1 MVTSCGRG
9 GLRPRLKGGKS
20 HVNDTTEAAATD
32 TVATAAGSVAR
43 LTLFGLATTVF
54 LLIGASSLLGADYVD
69 GLRERL
75 RLTGSDV
82 ERTRDAVLL
91 WRQAAWV
98 HDDFLAQVQLGDIYS
113 DNRQLR
119 SGPRG
124 SGPDSPRFRDRIEAY
139 VWYFLASQNE
149 RFAQYAFSEA
159 GRKMVA
165 AKLKS
170 ARDGQTFLLLRMT
183 QAERE
188 EARNRITY
196 ILNCRNADGFIRLGR
211 IHKEV
216 PPPVPDRGEDGAPRL
231 KDINRMIRDDIRTPR
246 FQGNDVPLAQATGL
260 ASSTVFVHDL
270 FTALMYFYIAEYH
283 GSHLAQNFIQEAIS
297 EINPSANPE
306 TAYLIS
312 QVQWDA
318 RRWVPPFEFYPAGTG
333 LYPHSDECVLSAD
346 ENRRLQLIGNYVSTG
361 ELMAALWY
369 LQFLHGNQDQ
379 WPAGMPRAVS
389 DFQQYLNH
397 PRTGRLRPDEIL
409 RAIRMAAVNGHAGS
423 QVRLGVLYAKG
434 QAVRTDYERAANWFL
449 AAARQRDAQAMY
461 YLGEMIQKNYVV
473 RESDASAA
481 VALNFYLQSAMGG
494 YGPTRQRFQQLLD
507 AGPCQDCAQ
516 PPRSAS
522 GRPLMPPRPT
532 QATPR
537 PQEPRK
543 VGPEARP

>member
-1 MVTSCGRG
+1 MSDITDA
-9 GLRPRLKGGKS
+9 L
-20 HVNDTTEAAATD
+20 DTDVKT
-32 TVATAAGSVAR
+32 TVAGSIFR
-43 LTLFGLATTVF
+43 LTLFGVLTTVF

-75 RLTGSDV
+75 RLTGSDI
-82 ERTRDAVLL
+82 EKTRDAVLL

-98 HDDFLAQVQLGDIYS
+98 HDDFLAQVQLGDIYNDS
-113 DNRQLR
+113 RQMR

-139 VWYFLASQNE
+139 VWYYLATQNE

-165 AKLKS
+165 ERLKA
-170 ARDGQTFLLLRMT
+170 ARDGQTSLLLRMT
-183 QAERE
+183 QTERE
-188 EARNRITY
+188 EARNRIVY
-196 ILNCRNADGFIRLGR
+196 ILNCRNADGLIRLGR

-231 KDINRMIRDDIRTPR
+231 KEINRMIRDDIRTPK
-246 FQGNDVPLAQATGL
+246 FQGNDLPLAQATGL

-270 FTALMYFYIAEYH
+270 FTALMYFYIADFR
-283 GSHLAQNFIQEAIS
+283 GSQIARNFILETIS
-297 EINPSANPE
+297 EINPAANPE

-346 ENRRLQLIGNYVSTG
+346 EARRLQTIGNYVSTG
-361 ELMAALWY
+361 ELMQALWY
-369 LQFLHGNQDQ
+369 LQFLHGSQDQ
-379 WPAGMPRAVS
+379 WPGGMHRAVS

-473 RESDASAA
+473 READASAA

-494 YGPTRQRFQQLLD
+494 YGPTRQRFQELLD
-507 AGPCQDCAQ
+507 AGPCQNCAG
-516 PPRSAS
+516 PSRSAS
-522 GRPLMPPRPT
+522 GRPIMPPGPAPTPTRP
-532 QATPR
+532 AAPRRSGPEPR
-537 PQEPRK
+537 P
-543 VGPEARP
+543 

>member
-1 MVTSCGRG
+1 MSD
-9 GLRPRLKGGKS
+9 
-20 HVNDTTEAAATD
+20 NTTIAATD
-32 TVATAAGSVAR
+32 ATTTATGSAAR
-43 LTLFGLATTVF
+43 LGLLSILSAIF
-54 LLIGASSLLGADYVD
+54 LGIGVSTLLGADYVD

-82 ERTRDAVLL
+82 EKTRDAILL

-98 HDDFLAQVQLGDIYS
+98 NDDFLAQVQLGDIYNDS
-113 DNRQLR
+113 RQLR

-124 SGPDSPRFRDRIEAY
+124 AGPDSPRFRDRVEAY
-139 VWYFLASQNE
+139 VWYYLATQNE

-165 AKLKS
+165 ERLKA
-170 ARDGQTFLLLRMT
+170 ARNGQTFLLLRMT
-183 QAERE
+183 QAERD
-188 EARNRITY
+188 EARSRIIY
-196 ILNCRNADGFIRLGR
+196 ILNCRNADGLIRLGR

-216 PPPVPDRGEDGAPRL
+216 PPPVPDRGEDGTPRL
-231 KDINRMIRDDIRTPR
+231 KDINRMIRDDIRTPK
-246 FQGNDVPLAQATGL
+246 FQGNDIPLAQATGL

-270 FTALMYFYIAEYH
+270 LTALMYFYVAEFRGSPIARP
-283 GSHLAQNFIQEAIS
+283 FIQETIS
-297 EINPSANPE
+297 EINPAANPE
-306 TAYLIS
+306 TASLIA

-346 ENRRLQLIGNYVSTG
+346 EARRLQYIGNYVSTG

-379 WPAGMPRAVS
+379 WPAGMPRAVG

-397 PRTGRLRPDEIL
+397 ERTGRLRPDEIL
-409 RAIRMAAVNGHAGS
+409 RALRMAAVNGHAGS

-473 RESDASAA
+473 READASAA
-481 VALNFYLQSAMGG
+481 IALNYYLQSAMGG

-507 AGPCQDCAQ
+507 AGPCQTCAA
-516 PPRSAS
+516 PRSTAT
-522 GRPLMPPRPT
+522 GRPILPPRPPEPPAPPPPRFT
-532 QATPR
+532 PPQKSGPEPR
-537 PQEPRK
+537 P
-543 VGPEARP
+543 